1 MGKFWPET
9 DDLDWMEDAAIDQ
22 PAFFLYDPY
31 MPMFTPCCSWSFVW
45 YVCNCVYIE
54 YYMD

>member
-9 DDLDWMEDAAIDQ
+9 DDLDCVEDAAIDQ

-54 YYMD
+54 YYLD